1 MQNKRQN
8 KRIGYTMF
16 EMSYVWLEL
25 MSLAVLLLLS
35 AFFSGSE
42 AAFLSSRKLR
52 IRHLV
57 EEGNKKAEIIQR
69 MMEEPDKVVAAVVIG
84 NNIVNVAASSIATSM
99 AISIFGSRGV
109 GAAIGVMTFLILV
122 VGEITPKGLAV
133 KNAEHL
139 VLAFA
144 RPLYTVT
151 RILSPVATALNAV
164 SRGVSRLLGKRLDK
178 GGFSKEE
185 EFKTFLTMA
194 EEEGSLEEEE
204 RERMYNVFEFSD
216 TVAKEVMTPRTDMV
230 CLDVKSSLED
240 ARNLIVRSGFSRIPV
255 YEGNVDHIVGI
266 LYAKDLLRTKGK
278 TVLRDLLREPYFIPE
293 TKKVDELLER
303 MQKSKVHLAIV
314 VDEYGGTAG
323 IVTIEDLL
331 EEIVGEIFDEYDV
344 TRIPVR
350 VLDDHTVLINGM
362 VPIDEVN
369 ELLNVNIP
377 ENGFETIG
385 GFMLDQFGH
394 IPEEG
399 EKITYNGVD
408 FVVFQTDKVRIMKVK
423 AKRVPQPSSREEV

>member
-1 MQNKRQN
+1 
-8 KRIGYTMF
+8 MF
-16 EMSYVWLEL
+16 EISYLWLEL
-25 MSLAVLLLLS
+25 MSLTVLLLLS

-42 AAFLSSRKLR
+42 TAFLSSRKIR
-52 IRHLV
+52 IRHLA
-57 EEGNKKAEIIQR
+57 EEGNKKAKIVQR

-84 NNIVNVAASSIATSM
+84 NNIVNVAASSIATTM
-99 AISIFGSRGV
+99 AISIFGNQGV
-109 GAAIGVMTFLILV
+109 GAAIGIMTFLILV
-122 VGEITPKGLAV
+122 VGEITPKGFAV
-133 KNAEHL
+133 KNAERL

-144 RPLYTVT
+144 RPLYVVT
-151 RILSPVATALNAV
+151 RILSPVAIALNAI
-164 SRGVSRLLGKRLDK
+164 SRGVSRLLGGKLDK
-178 GGFSKEE
+178 SVFLTEE

-204 RERMYNVFEFSD
+204 RERIYNVFEFSD

-230 CLDVKSSLED
+230 CLDEKSSLED
-240 ARNLIVRSGFSRIPV
+240 ARNLIVKSGFSRIPV
-255 YEGNVDHIVGI
+255 YEGNVDHVIGI
-266 LYAKDLLRTKGK
+266 LYAKDLLRTKGE
-278 TVLRDLLREPYFIPE
+278 TVLKDLLRDPYFIPE

-344 TRIPVR
+344 TRIPIR

-399 EKITYNGVD
+399 EKITYNSVD

-423 AKRVPQPSSREEV
+423 AKRVPQPSSEEEV